1 MTPHP
6 TPSELTEPQAVAHI
20 LAHCRTVAVVG
31 LSPKAHRESYGVAE
45 YLQAHGWRIVPINPV
60 AAATGELILGEKVY
74 ATLLD
79 ATQHEKLDLVDVF
92 RNSEDVPPVVDEAI
106 GLGLGA
112 IWLQLGISHDAALA
126 RARAAGMVAVQNR
139 CLKVDFAR
147 QAAR

>member
-1 MTPHP
+1 MTPQP

-31 LSPKAHRESYGVAE
+31 LSPKAHRESYGVAQ
-45 YLQAHGWRIVPINPV
+45 YLQVHGWHIVPVNPV
-60 AAATGELILGEKVY
+60 AAATGEPILGEKVY
-74 ATLLD
+74 ATLTD
-79 ATQHEKLDLVDVF
+79 AAQHEKLDLVDVF

-147 QAAR
+147 QAAL